1 MSMTIFSKKKKMD
14 KKNLKEF
21 QDLLE
26 KEKKELEDKINELNS
41 QEKNMAIKTPDFMA
55 LEDSSVEADEVE
67 ELNNLLSLK
76 SVWENN
82 LYRIEQALER
92 IKKGTYGICEECGEL
107 IEIERLKIEPAA
119 QICTKCIK
127 KKNKKTA

>member
-1 MSMTIFSKKKKMD
+1 MNMTIFSKKKKMD

-26 KEKKELEDKINELNS
+26 KEKKELEDKIEELIS

-55 LEDSSVEADEVE
+55 LEDASVEADEVE

-82 LYRIEQALER
+82 LYRIDQSLER

>member
-1 MSMTIFSKKKKMD
+1 MD
-14 KKNLKEF
+14 KKTLKEF

-26 KEKKELEDKINELNS
+26 KEKKELEEKLNELNS
-41 QEKNMAIKTPDFMA
+41 QKKEMAIKTPDFMA

-82 LYRIEQALER
+82 LYRINQALE
-92 IKKGTYGICEECGEL
+92 KMVKGTYGICEECGEL

-119 QICTKCIK
+119 QICVNCIK
-127 KKNKKTA
+127 KRNKKTA

>member
-1 MSMTIFSKKKKMD
+1 MSITIFSKKKKMD

-92 IKKGTYGICEECGEL
+92 IKKGTYGICEEYGEL

>member
-1 MSMTIFSKKKKMD
+1 MSITIFSKKKKMD

-67 ELNNLLSLK
+67 ELNNLLSL
-76 SVWENN
+76 NN
-82 LYRIEQALER
+82 IYCLL
-92 IKKGTYGICEECGEL
+92 
-107 IEIERLKIEPAA
+107 
-119 QICTKCIK
+119 
-127 KKNKKTA
+127 